1 MKKYIV
7 PLVALSICCNTV
19 QAQSKQKA
27 KPAVKHI
34 VKKEETVIIKNDD
47 NSPQTV
53 IEIKNGNVY
62 INGEN
67 VADINST
74 RSGSFSKKII
84 IDRNENMQDEAGRPQ
99 MQENFFRDEPSS
111 GKAMLGVYTARD
123 SRDSKGAEIERV
135 MPNSGADKAG
145 LKSGDVIMQVNG
157 REVTD
162 GKELTEIISNHDAGD
177 KVTIIYDRDGKR
189 HETDATLSE
198 SMPND
203 VAHNYRFSHPFM
215 NPNDIPTPMRPFWM
229 DINDEPS
236 VTPKLGVVAEETAD
250 GEGVR
255 VAEVRRGSA
264 AEKAGLQE
272 DDIVTKLDDERI
284 SSVGDIRE
292 VLRNSRDTEH
302 TLQYMRD
309 GKAYTIDIDIP
320 RPKSRQDF

>member
-7 PLVALSICCNTV
+7 PLIALSVCCGTAE
-19 QAQSKQKA
+19 AQSKQKA

-62 INGEN
+62 VNGEN

-74 RSGSFSKKII
+74 RSGNFSKKII
-84 IDRNENMQDEAGRPQ
+84 IDRNENMQDGTDRPQ
-99 MQENFFRDEPSS
+99 MQEKFFRDESS
-111 GKAMLGVYTARD
+111 PGKAMLGVYTARD
-123 SRDSKGAEIERV
+123 GHDSRGAEIERV
-135 MPNSGADKAG
+135 MPNSGADRAG
-145 LKSGDVIMQVNG
+145 LKQGDVIMQVNG

-162 GKELTEIISNHDAGD
+162 GKELTDIISNHDAGD
-177 KVTIIYDRDGKR
+177 RVTIVYDRDGKR
-189 HETDATLSE
+189 RETEATLSE
-198 SMPND
+198 SMPNG

-215 NPNDIPTPMRPFWM
+215 NPNDVPNPMRPFWM
-229 DINDEPS
+229 DMNDESSP
-236 VTPKLGVVAEETAD
+236 TPKLGVVAEETAD

-255 VAEVRRGSA
+255 IAEVTRGSA

-272 DDIVTKLDDERI
+272 DDIVTKLDNERI

-309 GKAYTIDIDIP
+309 GKTYTVDVDIP
-320 RPKSRQDF
+320 EPKSRQDY